1 MQLLAS
7 CNLFQGLSETQ
18 LQRLADITKEMQIEK
33 GEWLFQEGQEA
44 NGLFILKEGAVELLT
59 KVDDEFELPIAMLRE
74 PGMFLGTSALTAP
87 YVYSL
92 SARCAEQGSLL
103 VIERTELEKLIQE
116 DRELG
121 YIIMTNWAEHL
132 LNRLKETRQELKIHF
147 KTLFKSMHS

>member
-1 MQLLAS
+1 MQLLAT

-33 GEWLFQEGQEA
+33 GQWLFQEGQEA

-59 KVDDEFELPIAMLRE
+59 KVDDDFELPIAMQRE
-74 PGMFLGTSALTAP
+74 PGMFFGTSALTAP

-92 SARCAEQGSLL
+92 SARCVDKGTVL
-103 VIERTELEKLIQE
+103 VIEKEELQRLIQE
-116 DRELG
+116 DRDLG
-121 YIIMTNWAEHL
+121 CIFMTNWAEHL

>member
-18 LQRLADITKEMQIEK
+18 LQRLADITKEMKIEK

-74 PGMFLGTSALTAP
+74 PGT
-87 YVYSL
+87 
-92 SARCAEQGSLL
+92 EQGSLL

>member
-147 KTLFKSMHS
+147 KNLFKSMHS

>member
-92 SARCAEQGSLL
+92 SARCTEQGSLL

>member
-1 MQLLAS
+1 MELLAT
-7 CNLFQGLSETQ
+7 CNLFQGLSDTQ